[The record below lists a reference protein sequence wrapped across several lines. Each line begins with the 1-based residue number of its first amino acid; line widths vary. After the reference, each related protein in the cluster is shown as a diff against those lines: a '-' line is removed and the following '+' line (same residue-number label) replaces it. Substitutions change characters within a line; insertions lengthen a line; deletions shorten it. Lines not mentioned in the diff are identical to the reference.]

1 MKNKDKLLKILDKL
15 IESLER
21 RDKFLASCPEGL
33 ELDALETLK
42 SEGAYDILDNM
53 FETLDKFLDSGVYD
67 KGEWADLMI
76 KANKY
81 KDEIERLK
89 GERG

>member
-1 MKNKDKLLKILDKL
+1 MKKDKLLKILDRTIRS
-15 IESLER
+15 IEKRE
-21 RDKFLASCPEGL
+21 KFLASCPEGL
-33 ELDALETLK
+33 KLDALETLK
-42 SEGAYDILDNM
+42 SEGAYDILDSM
-53 FETLDKFLDSGVYD
+53 FETLDKFLDSRVYD

-81 KDEIERLK
+81 KDDIERLK